1 MPKAPKAADPDRQV
15 RAISEDRINFSRSVR
30 TEWIVRVPAGTLP
43 EDLCSPEYW
52 KHVVQA
58 KRFKAGDDII
68 ARCEDRSWR
77 ADYEIRDVGPL
88 HATLALLKRDS
99 DGICWF
105 DKIAALPTETDTH
118 YVEWINIGNLHAV
131 RRKSDKEI
139 IEKGF
144 RTAEAAAKWM
154 AMHCA
159 AIAA

>member
-1 MPKAPKAADPDRQV
+1 MPKTPKADEPVRHV

-30 TEWIVRVPAGTLP
+30 NEWIVRVPAGTLP
-43 EDLCSPEYW
+43 EDLLLPEYW

-77 ADYEIRDVGPL
+77 ANYEIRDVGPL
-88 HATLALLKRDS
+88 HATLAILKPDS
-99 DGICWF
+99 DGVCWF
-105 DKIAALPTETDTH
+105 GKIADLPLETDTH

-131 RRKSDKEI
+131 KRKSDKEI

-144 RTAEAAAKWM
+144 RTAEAAAVWM
-154 AMHCA
+154 HKHCA